1 MSGNYEHYIS
11 NNIKASYK
19 RKLPCPAIYLIIIVF
34 CWHIFSLSELLF
46 PASFTKESTIE
57 SLYADENKYVNAH
70 LTDLHFTG
78 YTRTFLGNT
87 IGYYYYT
94 IRNEECYFVLL
105 SPRSCE
111 EGLPFISELTVP
123 AALYPSNDTYQQ
135 LLDNVARDL
144 GWTGAGIRSKVS
156 PYYLSQPDFNPI
168 GNTLLFLFIF
178 GTGAY
183 ALISILL
190 AVLYIKKPVLSP
202 PCRDLG
208 LYGDKEVL
216 LEQAEE
222 ELATLPQLA
231 TEDIFITEHFF
242 ILVSEYGIAIIP
254 IDQIIWIYKYSTM
267 HKFFWYHFS
276 ITYTLHISANKH
288 LYLRCPKNVKSD
300 IDGIAD
306 YLAEANHDILVGFS
320 EENRLKAQEIQGA
333 PLKIEKIVNFLKK
346 RI

>member
-1 MSGNYEHYIS
+1 MQENFEHYIS
-11 NNIKASYK
+11 RNIQIFYK
-19 RKLPCPAIYLIIIVF
+19 KKLPSPIVYLVILIIV
-34 CWHIFSLSELLF
+34 WNIFSLSELLF
-46 PASFTKESTIE
+46 PSPFTAKSTLTE
-57 SLYADENKYVNAH
+57 THSQNTKYVEAY
-70 LTDLHFTG
+70 LSDLYFTG

-94 IRNEECYFVLL
+94 MRNEECYFVLL

-111 EGLPFISELTVP
+111 EGLPFISELTIS
-123 AALYPSNDTYQQ
+123 AALYPGNDTYQL
-135 LLDNVARDL
+135 LLDNIARDL
-144 GWTGAGIRSKVS
+144 NWTGAGIRSKVS
-156 PYYLSQPDFNPI
+156 PYYLSEPDFNPI
-168 GNTLLFLFIF
+168 GNKILFLFIF
-178 GTGAY
+178 ATGAY
-183 ALISILL
+183 ALISVLL
-190 AVLYIKKPVLSP
+190 SVLYIKKPILSP
-202 PCRDLG
+202 PCHNLG
-208 LYGDKEVL
+208 LYGDKEAL

-254 IDQIIWIYKYSTM
+254 IDQIVWIYKYSTM

-320 EENRLKAQEIQGA
+320 EENRLKAQEIQGS